1 MRKSLLYG
9 SDFLTFKDS
18 KFYKAM
24 ISVGINEGVILQK
37 VELTEKEGKYSLDF
51 SFGDGNDATVSDNP
65 FDEELDENGMVVVN
79 SSTNSIKLWP
89 VMAPKDEDTKGN
101 LLSPQ
106 QKYDIVFKEINEQKN
121 LLIQCASCYVTSDKL
136 VKEVEGKKVSI
147 IDLYRGIA
155 MTRENMHS
163 MLPNNEILQRVFK
176 NMAEDFVSFMS
187 PILATEQTPLRV
199 LLVRQSA
206 AKHYASFRR
215 RFIREQPVFELAAI
229 PKEASKLKFS
239 DYEIQKGL
247 NDGTPIQQAAA
258 DPAAAPAA
266 NLNEAN
272 VFGG

>member
-1 MRKSLLYG
+1 
-9 SDFLTFKDS
+9 
-18 KFYKAM
+18 M

-37 VELTEKEGKYSLDF
+37 VELTEKDGKYSLDF
-51 SFGDGNDATVSDNP
+51 NFGDGGDAPVSDNP
-65 FDEELDENGMVVVN
+65 FEEVLDENGMVVVN
-79 SSTNSIKLWP
+79 SSTNTIKLWP

-101 LLSPQ
+101 VLSPQ

-121 LLIQCASCYVTSDKL
+121 LLIQCASCFVTSDKL
-136 VKEVEGKKVSI
+136 LKEVDGKKVSF

-155 MTRENMHS
+155 ITRENMHS
-163 MLPNNEILQRVFK
+163 MLPNEEILQRVFK
-176 NMAEDFVSFMS
+176 NMAEDFVNFMQ
-187 PILATEQTPLRV
+187 PLLAGEQVPLRV

-215 RFIREQPVFELAAI
+215 RFIREQPVFECAAI

-258 DPAAAPAA
+258 ADTTPAA

>member
-1 MRKSLLYG
+1 
-9 SDFLTFKDS
+9 
-18 KFYKAM
+18 M

-89 VMAPKDEDTKGN
+89 VMAPKDEDLKGN
-101 LLSPQ
+101 RLSPQ

-136 VKEVEGKKVSI
+136 MKEVDGKKVSI

-163 MLPNNEILQRVFK
+163 MLPNDEVLQRVFK
-176 NMAEDFVSFMS
+176 NMSEDFVTFMT
-187 PILATEQTPLRV
+187 PVLAQGPTPLRV

-247 NDGTPIQQAAA
+247 NDGTPIQQAQA
-258 DPAAAPAA
+258 DAPSAPAP